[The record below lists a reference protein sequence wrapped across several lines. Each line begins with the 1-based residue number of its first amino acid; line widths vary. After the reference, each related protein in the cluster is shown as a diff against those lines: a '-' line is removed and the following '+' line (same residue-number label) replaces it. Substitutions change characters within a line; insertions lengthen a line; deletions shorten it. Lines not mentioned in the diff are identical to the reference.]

1 MLLRVLSCYQA
12 EWSMLQARALEEGL
26 KKSISQICSEPGD
39 RAAAASHLCPRITL
53 FTHTGWAPS
62 LPSPKGQLIRE
73 TFPQGSPLGK
83 VCVSLVILFY
93 LWFASRHSPLTDNIQ
108 HSCYFLLCLITALIL
123 NGRGINL
130 SLPSLQWAQQN
141 GNKRAGQKLVSILN
155 EPLKLVP
162 YLLKRHVATINTTT
176 SYNTE
181 PFKKSRIQEALVLR
195 YFKACD

>member
-12 EWSMLQARALEEGL
+12 EWSMLQARALEEAL

-62 LPSPKGQLIRE
+62 LPSPEGQLTRE
-73 TFPQGSPLGK
+73 TFPQEFTSRESLCVISYPVLPLI
-83 VCVSLVILFY
+83 CLR
-93 LWFASRHSPLTDNIQ
+93 ALTSDNIQ
-108 HSCYFLLCLITALIL
+108 HSCYFLLCLITALIP

-130 SLPSLQWAQQN
+130 GLPSLQWAQQN

-195 YFKACD
+195 NLKACD